1 MNRLSVRLAM
11 AMVIAVA
18 ASLLII
24 SGTQRI
30 AEIRAYQALP
40 DAIKAVVPAPRLLPL
55 WEKARGGPRPGPGPD
70 HGQGPVDDRFAQSFL
85 ATRDYQRQS
94 FVIGAVLASLL
105 TVALA
110 LWLSRLIAKP
120 LEQVSKAATLVAGGD
135 LAVRVPLDR
144 AMGRSSLETQRL
156 AEDFNRMAASL
167 EGYEGERRA
176 MIADIAHELRTPLTA
191 MRLRLQALEDGLLPF
206 EPGEIASLNR
216 SAELLSRL
224 IEDLRTLSLAEGGRL
239 RLSLKEYD
247 LGNVVAAVVD
257 LQRPVFD
264 QKGVR
269 LLLAEGSQVEPLPT
283 TFDRDRLTQ
292 VLGNLLDNALRV
304 TDKGGSVTVAVAVE
318 GSERLITISDTGPG
332 LSQASLEKAFDRYFQ
347 DDRDTRGGSG
357 LGLAIVDAL
366 VKLHGGSV
374 TATNYADGA
383 RFTVRL
389 PRTATDSASMTA

>member
-1 MNRLSVRLAM
+1 MRLAM
-11 AMVIAVA
+11 AMFIAVA

-30 AEIRAYQALP
+30 AEFRAYQALP
-40 DAIKAVVPAPRLLPL
+40 DSVKEVVPAPRLLPL
-55 WEKARGGPRPGPGPD
+55 WEKARGGPRPGPGPE
-70 HGQGPVDDRFAQSFL
+70 HGQAPVDDRFAQSFL
-85 ATRDYQRQS
+85 ASRNYQRES
-94 FVIGAVLASLL
+94 LVIGALLASLL
-105 TVALA
+105 TIALA
-110 LWLSRLIAKP
+110 WWLSRLIARP
-120 LEQVSKAATLVAGGD
+120 LEEVSKAATLVASGD
-135 LAVRVPLDR
+135 LAVRVPVDR

-156 AEDFNRMAASL
+156 AEDFNRMAEAL
-167 EGYEGERRA
+167 EGYESERKA

-206 EPGEIASLNR
+206 EPQEIASLNR

-247 LGNVVAAVVD
+247 LGQVVAAAVN
-257 LQRPVFD
+257 LQRPGFD
-264 QKGVR
+264 QKGVD
-269 LLLAEGSQVEPLPT
+269 LVMDSDGLSQPVPT
-283 TFDRDRLTQ
+283 TLDRDRITQ

-304 TDKGGSVTVAVAVE
+304 TAAGGSVTVAVTAA
-318 GSERLITISDTGPG
+318 GSDRLITISDTGPG
-332 LSQASLEKAFDRYFQ
+332 LSQASLDRAFDRYFQ

-374 TATNYADGA
+374 TATNYASGA

-389 PRTATDSASMTA
+389 PQGAASSASMSA